1 MQITT
6 TFRDML
12 PSPALQ
18 AAVERWAARLEHV
31 SDRIVGCHVSI
42 EKPHRH
48 HLHGSP
54 FQINI
59 VLTVPGANITV
70 SNQTGADAYVAVANA
85 FRATRRQLLDHVDLQ
100 RHFVKPPAGG
110 HYTGFVANKL

>member
-1 MQITT
+1 MQIDT

-12 PSPALQ
+12 PSPALR
-18 AAVERWAARLEHV
+18 AAALRWAARIEHV
-31 SDRIVGCHVSI
+31 SDRIVRCHVLI

-59 VLTVPGANITV
+59 VLTVPGGQIAV
-70 SNQTGADAYVAVANA
+70 SNQTNQDAYVALADA
-85 FRATRRQLLDHVDLQ
+85 FRAARRQLVHHVDAQ
-100 RHFVKPPAGG
+100 RHFVKGPAGG

>member
-1 MQITT
+1 MQTST
-6 TFRDML
+6 TFRDMA

-18 AAVERWAARLEHV
+18 AAAERWMARLEQV

-54 FQINI
+54 FQVNI
-59 VLTVPGANITV
+59 VLVVPGANIAV
-70 SNQTGADAYVAVANA
+70 SNQPHEDAYIALADA
-85 FRATRRQLLDHVDLQ
+85 FRAARRQLLDHVDLQ
-100 RHFVKPPAGG
+100 RGFVKAPAGG
-110 HYTGFVANKL
+110 RYTGFVASKL